1 MSHVAAGVPSAD
13 VRVVLGG
20 VVVAAD
26 VDVVLRDQ
34 VLEPLVQVLPIRD
47 HLVFRLRVIR
57 DVHVV
62 SAGRLDL

>member
-34 VLEPLVQVLPIRD
+34 VLEPFVQVLPICD
-47 HLVFRLRVIR
+47 HLVLCLRVIR
-57 DVHVV
+57 DVYVV
-62 SAGRLDL
+62 SAGSFDL